1 MALNV
6 STNPVPAGSVSGSTA
21 TTDSDATNTGTQEIV
36 DALARFDKPAI
47 SRFLKKTDFPNLDH
61 LPGSKG
67 LPMLGH
73 IPWVI
78 HDLHQWLKDQEKK
91 FGPVFKFKA
100 LNREF
105 VFLLGPEANRLLLK
119 NEDKIFSNH
128 IANRAII
135 KHLLD
140 DNVLSLDFDYHK
152 STRKALQAAF
162 KRQAVE
168 GHVEMM
174 NPIMQ
179 EGIAKWPANKTVK
192 SMDLIRK
199 LLLDSGAKVFLGLDI
214 GPEAERMNDAF
225 VQLVAG
231 GGTFYRNENLPFTKY
246 AKGVKARKSMD
257 EFVYA
262 NIKKR
267 RAAGEEGRDIFSQL
281 CNAKDDDGNFFTD
294 EEICNQVIF
303 ILFAAH
309 DTTSSVLASTFYHLA
324 TNTDWQEELRE
335 EMFSLEKKDLEFED
349 FDLLVKTGWTFQEA
363 LRMYPPVPLYPRFS
377 LQEFEFAGHRIPAN
391 TGVYGS
397 GVFSHFMPEY
407 WSRPYRFDPKRFSP
421 ERAEDKKDFFQY
433 IPFGGGAHKCLGLHF
448 AQLQGKMFMFNF
460 LKNYRISK
468 NPKMRSYNFKHFP
481 MTFPTDGLPLKF
493 MRI

>member
-1 MALNV
+1 MNV
-6 STNPVPAGSVSGSTA
+6 TAGSRTTGISSTEIRS
-21 TTDSDATNTGTQEIV
+21 TETSNTEIV

-47 SRFLKKTDFPNLDH
+47 RRFLKNTDFPNLDH
-61 LPGSKG
+61 LPGSQG
-67 LPMLGH
+67 LPVLGH

-78 HDLHQWLKDQEKK
+78 NNLHQWLKDQENR

-105 VFLLGPEANRLLLK
+105 LFLLGPEANRLLLK

-128 IANRAII
+128 IANRSIV

-168 GHVEMM
+168 GHIDMM

-179 EGIAKWPANKTVK
+179 EGIAKWPQNKTVK

-199 LLLDSGAKVFLGLDI
+199 LLLDMGAKVFLGLDM
-214 GPEAERMNDAF
+214 GPEADRMNEAF
-225 VQLVAG
+225 VSLVAG
-231 GGTFYRNENLPFTKY
+231 GGTFYRNEKLPFTKY
-246 AKGVKARKSMD
+246 AKGVKARQSMD

-267 RAAGEEGRDIFSQL
+267 RAAGVAGRDIFSQL
-281 CNAKDDDGNFFTD
+281 CNARDDDGNFFTD
-294 EEICNQVIF
+294 EEICNQTIF

-309 DTTSSVLASTFYHLA
+309 DTTSSVLASTFFHLA
-324 TNTDWQEELRE
+324 EDQEWQDELRD
-335 EMFSLEKKDLEFED
+335 EMFGLNKKDLGFDD
-349 FDLLVKTGWTFQEA
+349 FDLLIKSGWTFQEA
-363 LRMYPPVPLYPRFS
+363 LRMYPPVPLYPRFA
-377 LQEFEFAGHRIPAN
+377 LKEFEFKGHRIPAN
-391 TGVYGS
+391 TAVYGS

-407 WSRPYRFDPKRFSP
+407 WSNPYQFDPQRFSP

-448 AQLQGKMFMFNF
+448 AQLQGKMFLFNF
-460 LKNYRISK
+460 LKSYRITKSSK
-468 NPKMRSYNFKHFP
+468 MKVYNFKHFP

-493 MRI
+493 TRI